1 MGFSCV
7 RKQIRSQCKKCKADK
22 DESMHPD
29 LEELRILHVLVHET
43 ESHGEEKKEAGAI
56 IGVQSIV
63 LFVFIYF
70 TETHPVAQA
79 KL

>member
-1 MGFSCV
+1 M
-7 RKQIRSQCKKCKADK
+7 Q
-22 DESMHPD
+22 PD

-43 ESHGEEKKEAGAI
+43 ESHGEEKEEAGAI